1 MKTTF
6 FYFFIVVLGLAV
18 IGTSPTSS
26 SAEDFYKGKTLRF
39 VSGAAPGGG
48 YDTYTRAVARHIAKH
63 IPGNSGTVV
72 ENMEGAG
79 TLIAANYMY
88 NNAEPDG
95 LTIGNWNSAIVLR
108 QALGDRGVRLD
119 ASKVGW
125 IGAPSV
131 GQPTCA
137 MMGFTGLKTLDDVIA
152 TKKQL
157 KMGATRAGSTTDDL
171 PRILNLTIGTKF
183 DVISGFT
190 GTSRIRLAMQKREL
204 DGSCWGW
211 ESMSV
216 TGKAMLNASGDDKLI
231 PFITHGNAE
240 DPQVKNLPR
249 LRDVVNAKAGEKG
262 LAILDTWLNQYNFQ
276 RPLTLPPGT
285 PKERVNILRKA
296 FKATL
301 EDPEFLQDAQK
312 SKLDI
317 TYVSAEEIEKL
328 VSRILG
334 ISQETKDSLGFLV
347 RGTKK
352 QTS

>member
-1 MKTTF
+1 MKTRL
-6 FYFFIVVLGLAV
+6 FYFFIVALGLGL
-18 IGTSPTSS
+18 ISTSPTTGR
-26 SAEDFYKGKTLRF
+26 ADDFYNGKTLRF
-39 VSGAAPGGG
+39 VCGAAPGGG

-63 IPGNSGTVV
+63 IPGNPGTVV

-108 QALGDRGVRLD
+108 QALEDRGVKLNAR
-119 ASKVGW
+119 KFGW

-131 GQPTCA
+131 GLPTCA
-137 MMGFTGLKTLDDVIA
+137 IMGFTGLKTLDDVIA

-171 PRILNLTIGTKF
+171 PRILNLAIGTKF

-216 TGKAMLNASGDDKLI
+216 TGKAMLNASGEDQLI
-231 PFITHGNAE
+231 PFITHGNDE
-240 DPQVKNLPR
+240 DLRVKNLPR
-249 LRDVVNAKAGEKG
+249 LREVVSAKAGEKG
-262 LAILDTWLNQYNFQ
+262 LAILDTWLNQFNLQ

-285 PKERVNILRKA
+285 PKERVAILRKA

-301 EDPEFLQDAQK
+301 EDPEFLQDAKK

-317 TYVSAEEIEKL
+317 TYVSADEVEKL
-328 VSRILG
+328 VSKILG

>member
-6 FYFFIVVLGLAV
+6 FYFLTLALALAV
-18 IGTSPTSS
+18 AVTSPTTT
-26 SAEDFYKGKTLRF
+26 SAEDFYKDKTLRF
-39 VSGAAPGGG
+39 VCGAAAGGG

-63 IPGNSGTVV
+63 IPGNPGTVV

-79 TLIAANYMY
+79 TLVAANYMY
-88 NNAEPDG
+88 NNADPDG

-108 QALGDRGVRLD
+108 QALGDRGVRLN
-119 ASKVGW
+119 AKEFGW

-131 GQPTCA
+131 GLPTCA
-137 MMGFTGLKTLDDVIA
+137 VMGFTGLKTLDDVIA

-171 PRILNLTIGTKF
+171 PKILNLTIGTKF

-204 DGSCWGW
+204 DGACWGW

-216 TGKAMLNASGDDKLI
+216 TGKAMLEASGEDKLI
-231 PFITHGNAE
+231 PFITHGSDE
-240 DPQVKNLPR
+240 DPQVRNLPR
-249 LRDVVNAKAGEKG
+249 LRNVVNAKAGAEG
-262 LAILDTWLNQYNFQ
+262 LAILDTWLNQFNFQ

-285 PKERVNILRKA
+285 PKERVAILRKA

-301 EDPEFLQDAQK
+301 EDAEFLQDAKK

-328 VSRILG
+328 VAKILG
-334 ISQETKDSLGFLV
+334 ISAKTKASLGFLV

>member
-1 MKTTF
+1 MKITF
-6 FYFFIVVLGLAV
+6 FYFFIVALEWAL
-18 IGTSPTSS
+18 IGTSATTSR
-26 SAEDFYKGKTLRF
+26 ADDFYKGKTLRF
-39 VSGAAPGGG
+39 VCGAAPGGG

-63 IPGNSGTVV
+63 IPGNPGTVV

-88 NNAEPDG
+88 NNADPDG

-108 QALGDRGVRLD
+108 QALGDRGVKLNAREF
-119 ASKVGW
+119 GW

-131 GQPTCA
+131 GLPTCA
-137 MMGFTGLKTLDDVIA
+137 IMGFTGLKTLDDVIA
-152 TKKQL
+152 TKQRL

-204 DGSCWGW
+204 DGACWGW

-216 TGKAMLNASGDDKLI
+216 TGKAMLEASGNDQLI
-231 PFITHGNAE
+231 PFVTHGNDE

-249 LRDVVNAKAGEKG
+249 LRAVVSAKAREEG
-262 LAILDTWLNQYNFQ
+262 LAILDTWLNQFNFQ

-285 PKERVNILRKA
+285 PKERVDIVRKA

-301 EDPEFLQDAQK
+301 EDPEFSQDAKK

-317 TYVSAEEIEKL
+317 TYVSAEEIRKL
-328 VSRILG
+328 VSQILG
-334 ISQETKDSLGFLV
+334 ISEKTKASLGFLV

>member
-6 FYFFIVVLGLAV
+6 FYFLTLALALAV
-18 IGTSPTSS
+18 AGTSPTTT
-26 SAEDFYKGKTLRF
+26 SAEDFYKDKTLRF
-39 VSGAAPGGG
+39 VCGAAAGGG

-63 IPGNSGTVV
+63 IPGNPGTVV

-79 TLIAANYMY
+79 TLVAANYMY
-88 NNAEPDG
+88 NNADPDG

-108 QALGDRGVRLD
+108 QALGDRGVRLN
-119 ASKVGW
+119 AKEFGW

-131 GQPTCA
+131 GLPTCA
-137 MMGFTGLKTLDDVIA
+137 VMGFTGLKTLDDVIA

-171 PRILNLTIGTKF
+171 PKILNLTIGTKF
-183 DVISGFT
+183 DVISGYT

-204 DGSCWGW
+204 DGACWGW

-216 TGKAMLNASGDDKLI
+216 TGKAMLEASGEDKLI
-231 PFITHGNAE
+231 PFITHGSDE
-240 DPQVKNLPR
+240 DPQVRNLPR
-249 LRDVVNAKAGEKG
+249 LRNVVNAKAGAEG
-262 LAILDTWLNQYNFQ
+262 LAILDTWLNQFNFQ

-285 PKERVNILRKA
+285 PKERVAILRKA

-301 EDPEFLQDAQK
+301 EDAEFLQDAKK

-328 VSRILG
+328 VAKILG
-334 ISQETKDSLGFLV
+334 ISQKTKDSLGFLV